1 MNYRASKKP
10 EKPITIWAYEASPFC
25 MQTRERLTELELPHL
40 YKNCARNSMKRDE
53 ITAKWGALVASTTTF
68 AGCAPLAM

>member
-1 MNYRASKKP
+1 MNYRQSKKP

-53 ITAKWGALVASTTTF
+53 ITAKWGMQLCTGVGEACV
-68 AGCAPLAM
+68 C